1 MTLKGREIIFRLS
14 PDGQVALR
22 EVFPAAVAFSAQV
35 VEEDPLG
42 VWVLTETPES
52 WNPEEPVRVA
62 LLKWEYFSTAE
73 LDVEPEV
80 PDLSL
85 RVGFR

>member
-1 MTLKGREIIFRLS
+1 MTLRGKQIIFRLS
-14 PDGQVALR
+14 PDGQAALR
-22 EVFPAAVAFSAQV
+22 EVFPADAAFSAQV
-35 VEEDPLG
+35 VEEDSLG
-42 VWVLTETPES
+42 VWVLTQMPES

-73 LDVEPEV
+73 LEAEPEL
-80 PDLSL
+80 PELSI